1 LPQNFPKKELVGKK
15 ALFKCDIINIKYSVD
30 QPINDEFAKNF
41 GVKDLNELNKNI
53 ESQISNEYQ
62 NITSQIEKKE
72 ILDELSK
79 QVSVELPKSLL
90 NDEINNITQS
100 FKFEKLQKN
109 KKEKDINK
117 INLDEDEKKQALS
130 LAKRRVKLALALNK
144 IGDENSI
151 KVENFELENELN
163 SQLRNYPGQEN
174 NIREYYKKNPNEYL
188 KLKGPLFENK
198 VINFI
203 KKNAKI
209 TEANITKEQLKKLF
223 SSSETSETKQKKTK
237 TQTSKKRSSKK

>member
-1 LPQNFPKKELVGKK
+1 MK
-15 ALFKCDIINIKYSVD
+15 
-30 QPINDEFAKNF
+30 
-41 GVKDLNELNKNI
+41 
-53 ESQISNEYQ
+53 
-62 NITSQIEKKE
+62 T
-72 ILDELSK
+72 
-79 QVSVELPKSLL
+79 
-90 NDEINNITQS
+90 
-100 FKFEKLQKN
+100 
-109 KKEKDINK
+109 
-117 INLDEDEKKQALS
+117 KKQALS

-174 NIREYYKKNPNEYL
+174 NIKEYYKKNPNEYL

-223 SSSETSETKQKKTK
+223 SSPETSETKQKRP
-237 TQTSKKRSSKK
+237 KRKHPRKEVVKINLIVVYNNI

>member
-1 LPQNFPKKELVGKK
+1 M
-15 ALFKCDIINIKYSVD
+15 
-30 QPINDEFAKNF
+30 
-41 GVKDLNELNKNI
+41 
-53 ESQISNEYQ
+53 
-62 NITSQIEKKE
+62 
-72 ILDELSK
+72 
-79 QVSVELPKSLL
+79 
-90 NDEINNITQS
+90 
-100 FKFEKLQKN
+100 
-109 KKEKDINK
+109 
-117 INLDEDEKKQALS
+117 
-130 LAKRRVKLALALNK
+130 AKRRVKLALALNK

>member
-1 LPQNFPKKELVGKK
+1 
-15 ALFKCDIINIKYSVD
+15 VD

-41 GVKDLNELNKNI
+41 GVKDLNELKKNI

-72 ILDELSK
+72 ILDELNK

-117 INLDEDEKKQALS
+117 INLDEDEKKQALT

-151 KVENFELENELN
+151 KVENFELESELN

-223 SSSETSETKQKKTK
+223 SSPETSETKQKKTK
-237 TQTSKKRSSKK
+237 TQTSKKKSSKK

>member
-1 LPQNFPKKELVGKK
+1 MRYKPTEEEKMLLEKKRKL
-15 ALFKCDIINIKYSVD
+15 
-30 QPINDEFAKNF
+30 
-41 GVKDLNELNKNI
+41 
-53 ESQISNEYQ
+53 ISNEYQ

-72 ILDELSK
+72 ILDELNK
-79 QVSVELPKSLL
+79 QVAVELPKSLL

-117 INLDEDEKKQALS
+117 INLDEDEKKQAQS

-144 IGDENSI
+144 IGDENNI

-223 SSSETSETKQKKTK
+223 SSPETSETKQKKTK
-237 TQTSKKRSSKK
+237 TQTSKKKSSKK